1 MRAIHGPTM
10 GGAWVL
16 TAVLVATA
24 CHTDPRP
31 RSPGLERQL
40 NEVAITAERDSLL
53 LEVAANGRLLSD
65 IQAEL
70 TKVQPVRQPAEGP
83 ESPALELTKDQRTFV
98 LDRVKEI
105 TTRIKDAETRLANS
119 ERRARRLTR
128 ATDSLTQD
136 LTGAKASIAQLSQI
150 VADQQAT
157 MAALTSQVDGLVTEN
172 LVLSDSVFRL
182 TDDRNTVYF
191 VAGTRQELLASG
203 VLVEDGHRGVPL
215 FGRRGV
221 QPARDL
227 PLSQFTSIDRTRTQE
242 IPLPR
247 PDRRYRIVSRQN
259 PAYVAET
266 VHRGEV
272 REKLTIASPDKFWEP
287 SRYLI
292 LVEQ

>member
-24 CHTDPRP
+24 CHTEPRP
-31 RSPGLERQL
+31 HSPGLERQL
-40 NEVAITAERDSLL
+40 NEMAITTERDSLL

-70 TKVQPVRQPAEGP
+70 AKVQPVRQPAEGP
-83 ESPALELTKDQRTFV
+83 ESPSLELTKDQRTFV

-119 ERRARRLTR
+119 ERRVRRLTR
-128 ATDSLTQD
+128 ASDSLTQD
-136 LTGAKASIAQLSQI
+136 LTGARASIAQLSQ
-150 VADQQAT
+150 VVTDQQAT
-157 MAALTSQVDGLVTEN
+157 IAALTDQVEGLVTEN

-182 TDDRNTVYF
+182 TDDRNTAYF
-191 VAGTRQELLASG
+191 VVGTRKELLARG

-215 FGRRGV
+215 IGKRGV
-221 QPARDL
+221 QPAREL
-227 PLSQFTSIDRTRTQE
+227 PLSEFTSIDRTRTQE

-259 PAYVAET
+259 PDYVAEAGN
-266 VHRGEV
+266 RGEV
-272 REKLTIASPDKFWEP
+272 REKLTIASPEKFWEP

-292 LVEQ
+292 LVVQ

>member
-24 CHTDPRP
+24 CHTEPRP
-31 RSPGLERQL
+31 HSPGLERQL
-40 NEVAITAERDSLL
+40 NEMAITTERDSLL

-70 TKVQPVRQPAEGP
+70 AKVQPVRQPAEGP
-83 ESPALELTKDQRTFV
+83 ESPSLELTKDQRTFV

-119 ERRARRLTR
+119 ERRVRRLTR
-128 ATDSLTQD
+128 ASDSLTQD
-136 LTGAKASIAQLSQI
+136 LTGARASIAQLSQ
-150 VADQQAT
+150 VVTDQQAT
-157 MAALTSQVDGLVTEN
+157 IAALTDQVEGLVTEN

-182 TDDRNTVYF
+182 TDDRNTAYF
-191 VAGTRQELLASG
+191 VVGTRKELLARG

-215 FGRRGV
+215 IGKRGV
-221 QPARDL
+221 QPAREL
-227 PLSQFTSIDRTRTQE
+227 PLSEFTSIDRTRTQE

-259 PAYVAET
+259 PDYVAEAGN
-266 VHRGEV
+266 RGEV
-272 REKLTIASPDKFWEP
+272 REKLTIASPEKFWEP

-292 LVEQ
+292 LVEL

>member
-24 CHTDPRP
+24 CHTGSRP

-40 NEVAITAERDSLL
+40 NEATITAERDSLL

-70 TKVQPVRQPAEGP
+70 VKVQPARQPADGP
-83 ESPALELTKDQRTFV
+83 ESPSLELTKDQRTFV

-105 TTRIKDAETRLANS
+105 TTRIKTAETRLASS
-119 ERRARRLTR
+119 ERRARRLTQ

-136 LTGAKASIAQLSQI
+136 LGGAKASITQLSQVI
-150 VADQQAT
+150 ADQQAT
-157 MAALTSQVDGLVTEN
+157 MAALTGQIDGLVTDN
-172 LVLSDSVFRL
+172 MVLSDSVFHL

-191 VAGTRQELLASG
+191 VAGTRKDLLARG

-215 FGRRGV
+215 IGKRGV
-221 QPARDL
+221 QPAREL
-227 PLSQFTSIDRTRTQE
+227 PLSEFTSIDRTRTQE

-247 PDRRYRIVSRQN
+247 PDRRYRIISRQN
-259 PAYVAET
+259 PAYVAEAG
-266 VHRGEV
+266 HRGEV
-272 REKLTIASPDKFWEP
+272 REKLTIASPEKFWEP

>member
-24 CHTDPRP
+24 CHTEPRP

-40 NEVAITAERDSLL
+40 NEMAITAERDSLI
-53 LEVAANGRLLSD
+53 LEVSANGRLLND

-70 TKVQPVRQPAEGP
+70 AKVQPTRKPAEGP
-83 ESPALELTKDQRTFV
+83 ESPSLEVTKDQRTFV
-98 LDRVKEI
+98 LDRVREI
-105 TTRIKDAETRLANS
+105 AVRIKEAETRLAAS
-119 ERRARRLTR
+119 ERRVRRLTK

-136 LTGAKASIAQLSQI
+136 LTGARASVDQLSQ
-150 VADQQAT
+150 VVTDQQAII
-157 MAALTSQVDGLVTEN
+157 AALSGQVEGLITEN
-172 LVLSDSVFRL
+172 LVLSDSLFHL

-191 VAGTRQELLASG
+191 VAGTRRDLVAKG
-203 VLVEDGHRGVPL
+203 VLVEDGHRSIPL
-215 FGRRGV
+215 IGKRGV
-221 QPARDL
+221 QPAREL
-227 PLSQFTSIDRTRTQE
+227 PLSEFTSLDRTRTQE

-259 PAYVAET
+259 PAYVMEAGR
-266 VHRGEV
+266 HGEI
-272 REKLTIASPDKFWEP
+272 RESITIGSPEKFWEP